1 MQSDR
6 QDKAKYGII
15 FRDIKLEDILLA
27 KDIGIDLGTANV
39 LINVSGKGI
48 VLNEPSVVAVN
59 TENNEV
65 VAVGT
70 EAYEMVG
77 RTPGNIRVIRPLKNG
92 VIADFDITEAMLSY
106 FIEKL
111 NVKGFMAKPNILIC
125 APTGVTSIEQKAII
139 QAAEK
144 SGGGRVYLDFEPK
157 VAAVGAGLDIFKP
170 QGNMV
175 IDIGGGT
182 TDIAVL
188 SMGEIVTAKSLR
200 WAGDKMNQAI
210 VSYIKNNRNL
220 LIGSRTAEQIKIE
233 IGSAFEPD
241 PEKKITVRGRD
252 MVAGLPKQT
261 TISAIEVQE
270 SLHDGLMSIVRA
282 TKEVLEQTPPELSAD
297 IIDRGIM
304 LTGGGALLANLD
316 KLIAYYLQVPVL
328 TADSPLESV
337 ALGTGALLKN
347 IEKHQGR

>member
-1 MQSDR
+1 MS
-6 QDKAKYGII
+6 
-15 FRDIKLEDILLA
+15 

-48 VLNEPSVVAVN
+48 VIDEPSVVAVDTN
-59 TENNEV
+59 TNKV

-77 RTPGNIRVIRPLKNG
+77 RTPGNIRVIRPLKDG

-111 NVKGFMAKPNILIC
+111 NVKGFMSKPNILVC

-144 SGGGRVYLDFEPK
+144 SGGGKVYLDYEPK

-182 TDIAVL
+182 TDIAIL
-188 SMGEIVTAKSLR
+188 SMGEIVTSKSLR
-200 WAGDKMNQAI
+200 YAGDRMNQAI
-210 VSYIKNNRNL
+210 VNYIKANHQL
-220 LIGSRTAEQIKIE
+220 LIGMRTAEAIKIE
-233 IGSAFEPD
+233 IGAATDPD
-241 PEKKITVRGRD
+241 LDASMNVRGRD
-252 MVAGLPKQT
+252 TIDGLPKQIKVNSSEVTEALQEGLQSIIDT
-261 TISAIEVQE
+261 TKQVLQE
-270 SLHDGLMSIVRA
+270 
-282 TKEVLEQTPPELSAD
+282 TPPELSAD

-304 LTGGGALLANLD
+304 ITGGGALLKNID
-316 KLIAYYLQVPVL
+316 KLIADSLQVPVL
-328 TADSPLESV
+328 IAESPLESV
-337 ALGTGALLKN
+337 ALGTGILLQH
-347 IEKHQGR
+347 IEKHERH

>member
-1 MQSDR
+1 MS
-6 QDKAKYGII
+6 
-15 FRDIKLEDILLA
+15 

-48 VLNEPSVVAVN
+48 VIDEPSVVAVDTN
-59 TENNEV
+59 TNKV

-77 RTPGNIRVIRPLKNG
+77 RTPGNIRVIRPLKDG

-111 NVKGFMAKPNILIC
+111 NVKGFMSKPNILVC
-125 APTGVTSIEQKAII
+125 TPTGVTSIEQKAII

-144 SGGGRVYLDFEPK
+144 SGGGKVYLDYEPK

-182 TDIAVL
+182 TDIAIL
-188 SMGEIVTAKSLR
+188 SMGEIVTSKSLR
-200 WAGDKMNQAI
+200 YAGDRMNQAI
-210 VSYIKNNRNL
+210 VNYIKANHQL
-220 LIGSRTAEQIKIE
+220 LIGMRTAEAIKIE
-233 IGSAFEPD
+233 IGAATDPD
-241 PEKKITVRGRD
+241 QDASMNVRGRD
-252 MVAGLPKQT
+252 TIDGLPKQIKVNSSEVTEALQEGLQSIIDT
-261 TISAIEVQE
+261 TKQVLQE
-270 SLHDGLMSIVRA
+270 
-282 TKEVLEQTPPELSAD
+282 TPPELSAD

-304 LTGGGALLANLD
+304 ITGGGALLKNID
-316 KLIAYYLQVPVL
+316 KLIADSLQVPVL
-328 TADSPLESV
+328 IAESPLESV
-337 ALGTGALLKN
+337 ALGTGILLQH
-347 IEKHQGR
+347 IEKHERH

>member
-1 MQSDR
+1 MS
-6 QDKAKYGII
+6 
-15 FRDIKLEDILLA
+15 

-48 VLNEPSVVAVN
+48 VIDEPSVVAVDTN
-59 TENNEV
+59 TNKV

-77 RTPGNIRVIRPLKNG
+77 RTPGNIRVIRPLKDG

-111 NVKGFMAKPNILIC
+111 NVKGFMSKPNILVC
-125 APTGVTSIEQKAII
+125 TPTGVTSIEQKAII

-144 SGGGRVYLDFEPK
+144 SGGGKVYLDFEPK

-182 TDIAVL
+182 TDIAIL
-188 SMGEIVTAKSLR
+188 SMGEIVTSKSLR
-200 WAGDKMNQAI
+200 YAGDKMNQAI
-210 VSYIKNNRNL
+210 VNYIKANQQL
-220 LIGSRTAEQIKIE
+220 LIGTRTAETIKIE
-233 IGSAFEPD
+233 IGAATDPD
-241 PEKKITVRGRD
+241 KDETMTVRGRD
-252 MVAGLPKQT
+252 TIDGLPKQIT
-261 TISAIEVQE
+261 VSAEEICEA
-270 SLHDGLMSIVRA
+270 LTPGLLSIIAA
-282 TKEVLEQTPPELSAD
+282 TKQVLQETPPELSAD

-304 LTGGGALLANLD
+304 ITGGGALLKNID
-316 KLIAYYLQVPVL
+316 KLIADHLSVPVL
-328 TADSPLESV
+328 IAESPLESV
-337 ALGTGALLKN
+337 ALGTGILLQN
-347 IEKHQGR
+347 IEKHERH

>member
-1 MQSDR
+1 MS
-6 QDKAKYGII
+6 
-15 FRDIKLEDILLA
+15 

-48 VLNEPSVVAVN
+48 VIDEPSVVAVDTN
-59 TENNEV
+59 TNKV
-65 VAVGT
+65 VAVGI

-77 RTPGNIRVIRPLKNG
+77 RTPGNIRVIRPLKDG

-111 NVKGFMAKPNILIC
+111 NVKGFMSKPNILVC

-144 SGGGRVYLDFEPK
+144 SGGGKVYLDYEPK

-182 TDIAVL
+182 TDIAIL
-188 SMGEIVTAKSLR
+188 SMGEIVTSKSLR
-200 WAGDKMNQAI
+200 YAGDRMNQAI
-210 VSYIKNNRNL
+210 VNYIKANHQL
-220 LIGSRTAEQIKIE
+220 LIGMRTAEAIKIE
-233 IGSAFEPD
+233 IGTATDPD
-241 PEKKITVRGRD
+241 PDASMNVRGRD
-252 MVAGLPKQT
+252 TIDGLPKQIKVNSSEVTEALQSIIDT
-261 TISAIEVQE
+261 TKQVLQE
-270 SLHDGLMSIVRA
+270 
-282 TKEVLEQTPPELSAD
+282 TPPELSAD

-304 LTGGGALLANLD
+304 ITGGGALLKNID
-316 KLIAYYLQVPVL
+316 KLIADSLQVPVL
-328 TADSPLESV
+328 IAESPLESV
-337 ALGTGALLKN
+337 ALGTGILLQH
-347 IEKHQGR
+347 IEKHERH

>member
-1 MQSDR
+1 MS
-6 QDKAKYGII
+6 
-15 FRDIKLEDILLA
+15 

-48 VLNEPSVVAVN
+48 VIDEPSVVAVDTN
-59 TENNEV
+59 TNKV

-77 RTPGNIRVIRPLKNG
+77 RTPGNIRVIRPLKDG

-111 NVKGFMAKPNILIC
+111 NVKGFMSKPNILVC
-125 APTGVTSIEQKAII
+125 TPTGVTSIEQKAII

-144 SGGGRVYLDFEPK
+144 SGGGKVYLDYEPK

-182 TDIAVL
+182 TDIAIL
-188 SMGEIVTAKSLR
+188 SMGEIVTSKSLR
-200 WAGDKMNQAI
+200 YAGGRMNQAI
-210 VSYIKNNRNL
+210 VNYIKANHQL
-220 LIGSRTAEQIKIE
+220 LIGMRTAEAIKIE
-233 IGSAFEPD
+233 IGAATDPD
-241 PEKKITVRGRD
+241 PDASMNVRGRD
-252 MVAGLPKQT
+252 TIDGLPKQIKVNSSEVTEALQEGLQSIIDT
-261 TISAIEVQE
+261 TKQVLQE
-270 SLHDGLMSIVRA
+270 
-282 TKEVLEQTPPELSAD
+282 TPPELSAD

-304 LTGGGALLANLD
+304 ITGGGALLKNID
-316 KLIAYYLQVPVL
+316 KLIADSLQVPVL
-328 TADSPLESV
+328 IAESPLESV
-337 ALGTGALLKN
+337 ALGTGILLQH
-347 IEKHQGR
+347 IEKHERH

>member
-1 MQSDR
+1 MS
-6 QDKAKYGII
+6 
-15 FRDIKLEDILLA
+15 

-48 VLNEPSVVAVN
+48 VIDEPSVVAVDTN
-59 TENNEV
+59 TNKV

-77 RTPGNIRVIRPLKNG
+77 RTPCNIRVIRPLKDG

-111 NVKGFMAKPNILIC
+111 NVKGFMSKPNILVC
-125 APTGVTSIEQKAII
+125 TPTGVTSIEQKAII

-144 SGGGRVYLDFEPK
+144 SGGGKVYLDFEPK

-182 TDIAVL
+182 TDIAIL
-188 SMGEIVTAKSLR
+188 SMGEIVTSKSLR
-200 WAGDKMNQAI
+200 YAGDKMNQAI
-210 VSYIKNNRNL
+210 VNYIKANHQL
-220 LIGSRTAEQIKIE
+220 LIGTRTAETIKIE
-233 IGSAFEPD
+233 IGAATDPD
-241 PEKKITVRGRD
+241 KDETMTVRGRD
-252 MVAGLPKQT
+252 TIDGLPKQIT
-261 TISAIEVQE
+261 VSAEEICEA
-270 SLHDGLMSIVRA
+270 LTPGLLSIIAA
-282 TKEVLEQTPPELSAD
+282 TKQVLQETPPELSAD

-304 LTGGGALLANLD
+304 ITGGGALLKNID
-316 KLIAYYLQVPVL
+316 KLIADHLSVPVL
-328 TADSPLESV
+328 IAESPLESV
-337 ALGTGALLKN
+337 ALGTGILLQN
-347 IEKHQGR
+347 IEKHERH

>member
-1 MQSDR
+1 MS
-6 QDKAKYGII
+6 
-15 FRDIKLEDILLA
+15 

-48 VLNEPSVVAVN
+48 VIDEPSVVAVDTN
-59 TENNEV
+59 TNKV

-77 RTPGNIRVIRPLKNG
+77 RTPGNIRVIRPLKDG

-111 NVKGFMAKPNILIC
+111 NVKGFMSKPNILVC
-125 APTGVTSIEQKAII
+125 TPTGVTSIEQKAII

-144 SGGGRVYLDFEPK
+144 SGGGKVYLDYEPK

-182 TDIAVL
+182 TDIAIL
-188 SMGEIVTAKSLR
+188 SMGEIVTSKSLR
-200 WAGDKMNQAI
+200 YAGDRMNQAI
-210 VSYIKNNRNL
+210 VNYIKVNHQL
-220 LIGSRTAEQIKIE
+220 LIGMRTAEAIKIE
-233 IGSAFEPD
+233 IGAATDPD
-241 PEKKITVRGRD
+241 PDASMNVRGRD
-252 MVAGLPKQT
+252 TIDGLPKQIKVNSSEVTEALQEGLQSIIDT
-261 TISAIEVQE
+261 TKQVLQE
-270 SLHDGLMSIVRA
+270 
-282 TKEVLEQTPPELSAD
+282 TPPELSAD

-304 LTGGGALLANLD
+304 ITGGGALLKNID
-316 KLIAYYLQVPVL
+316 KLIADSLQVPVL
-328 TADSPLESV
+328 IAESPLESV
-337 ALGTGALLKN
+337 ALGTGILLQH
-347 IEKHQGR
+347 IEKHERH

>member
-1 MQSDR
+1 MAR
-6 QDKAKYGII
+6 
-15 FRDIKLEDILLA
+15 
-27 KDIGIDLGTANV
+27 DIGIDLGTANV

-59 TENNEV
+59 TESNKV
-65 VAVGT
+65 VAVGK
-70 EAYEMVG
+70 EAYKMVG

-92 VIADFDITEAMLSY
+92 VIADFDITEEMLSY

-111 NVKGFMAKPNILIC
+111 NVKGFMSKPNILIC

-188 SMGEIVTAKSLR
+188 SMGEIVTSKSIR
-200 WAGDKMNQAI
+200 YAGDRMNQAI
-210 VSYIKNNRNL
+210 MSYIKNKHNL
-220 LIGSRTAEQIKIE
+220 LIGSRTAEDIKIE

-241 PEKKITVRGRD
+241 TDAKIKVRGRD
-252 MVAGLPKQT
+252 VVDGLPKQT
-261 TISAIEVQE
+261 EISAPEIQE
-270 SLHDGLMSIVRA
+270 ALHDGLMSIVAA
-282 TKEVLEQTPPELSAD
+282 TKQVLETTPPELSAD

-304 LTGGGALLANLD
+304 LTGGGALLKNID
-316 KLIAYYLQVPVL
+316 KLISYYLQVPVL
-328 TADSPLESV
+328 TADHPLEAV
-337 ALGTGALLKN
+337 ALGTGTLLKN
-347 IEKHQGR
+347 IEKHQRH

>member
-1 MQSDR
+1 MS
-6 QDKAKYGII
+6 
-15 FRDIKLEDILLA
+15 

-48 VLNEPSVVAVN
+48 VIDEPSVVAVDTN
-59 TENNEV
+59 TNKV

-77 RTPGNIRVIRPLKNG
+77 RTPGNIRVIRPLKDG

-111 NVKGFMAKPNILIC
+111 NVKGFMSKPNILVC

-144 SGGGRVYLDFEPK
+144 SGGGKVYLDYEPK

-182 TDIAVL
+182 TDIAIL
-188 SMGEIVTAKSLR
+188 SMGEIVTSKSLR
-200 WAGDKMNQAI
+200 YAGDRMNQAI
-210 VSYIKNNRNL
+210 VNYIKANHQL
-220 LIGSRTAEQIKIE
+220 LIGMRTAEAIKIE
-233 IGSAFEPD
+233 IGTATDPD
-241 PEKKITVRGRD
+241 PDASMNVRGRD
-252 MVAGLPKQT
+252 TIDGLPKQIKVNSSEVTEALQEGLQSIIDT
-261 TISAIEVQE
+261 TKQVLQE
-270 SLHDGLMSIVRA
+270 
-282 TKEVLEQTPPELSAD
+282 TPPELSAD

-304 LTGGGALLANLD
+304 ITGGGALLKNID
-316 KLIAYYLQVPVL
+316 KLIADSLQIPVL
-328 TADSPLESV
+328 IAESPLESV
-337 ALGTGALLKN
+337 ALGTGILLQH
-347 IEKHQGR
+347 IEKHERH

>member
-1 MQSDR
+1 M
-6 QDKAKYGII
+6 
-15 FRDIKLEDILLA
+15 A

-39 LINVSGKGI
+39 LINIAGKGI
-48 VLNEPSVVAVN
+48 VLNEPSVVAVDTN
-59 TENNEV
+59 SNKV

-70 EAYEMVG
+70 EAYKMVG

-106 FIEKL
+106 FINKL
-111 NVKGFMAKPNILIC
+111 NVKGFMSKPNILIC

-188 SMGEIVTAKSLR
+188 SMGEVVTSRSLR
-200 WAGDKMNQAI
+200 WAGDKMNQAVI
-210 VSYIKNNRNL
+210 NYIKNNKNL
-220 LIGSRTAEQIKIE
+220 LIGQCTAEQIKIQ
-233 IGSAFEPD
+233 IGTAFDAD
-241 PEKKITVRGRD
+241 PEKVISVRGRA
-252 MVAGLPKQT
+252 VSYTHLTLPTKR
-261 TISAIEVQE
+261 
-270 SLHDGLMSIVRA
+270 IV
-282 TKEVLEQTPPELSAD
+282 
-297 IIDRGIM
+297 
-304 LTGGGALLANLD
+304 
-316 KLIAYYLQVPVL
+316 
-328 TADSPLESV
+328 
-337 ALGTGALLKN
+337 
-347 IEKHQGR
+347 

>member
-1 MQSDR
+1 MS
-6 QDKAKYGII
+6 
-15 FRDIKLEDILLA
+15 

-48 VLNEPSVVAVN
+48 VIDEPSVVAVDTN
-59 TENNEV
+59 TNKV

-77 RTPGNIRVIRPLKNG
+77 RTPGNIRVIRPLKDG

-111 NVKGFMAKPNILIC
+111 NVKGFMSKPNILVC
-125 APTGVTSIEQKAII
+125 TPTGVTSIEQKAII

-144 SGGGRVYLDFEPK
+144 SGGGKVYLDFEPK

-182 TDIAVL
+182 TDIAIL
-188 SMGEIVTAKSLR
+188 SMGEIVTSKSLR
-200 WAGDKMNQAI
+200 YAGDKMNQAI
-210 VSYIKNNRNL
+210 VNYIKANHQL
-220 LIGSRTAEQIKIE
+220 LIGTRTAETIKIE
-233 IGSAFEPD
+233 IGAATDPD
-241 PEKKITVRGRD
+241 KDKTMTVRGRD
-252 MVAGLPKQT
+252 TIDGLPKQIT
-261 TISAIEVQE
+261 VSAEEICEA
-270 SLHDGLMSIVRA
+270 LTPGLLSIIAA
-282 TKEVLEQTPPELSAD
+282 TKQVLQETPPELSAD

-304 LTGGGALLANLD
+304 ITGGGALLKNID
-316 KLIAYYLQVPVL
+316 KLIADHLSVPVL
-328 TADSPLESV
+328 IAESPLESV
-337 ALGTGALLKN
+337 ALGTGILLQN
-347 IEKHQGR
+347 IEKHERH

>member
-1 MQSDR
+1 MDHEYLGR
-6 QDKAKYGII
+6 II
-15 FRDIKLEDILLA
+15 VAR
-27 KDIGIDLGTANV
+27 DIGIDLGTANV

-59 TENNEV
+59 TSTNKV

-70 EAYEMVG
+70 EAYNMVG

-106 FIEKL
+106 FIQKL
-111 NVKGFMAKPNILIC
+111 NVKGFMIKPNILIC
-125 APTGVTSIEQKAII
+125 APTGITSIEQKAII

-144 SGGGRVYLDFEPK
+144 SGGGKIYLDFEPK

-182 TDIAVL
+182 TDVAIL
-188 SMGEIVTAKSLR
+188 SMGEIVTSESVR
-200 WAGDKMNQAI
+200 YAGDSMNQAVI
-210 VSYIKNNRNL
+210 SHIKSKHNL

-241 PEKKITVRGRD
+241 PDATMTVRGRD
-252 MVAGLPKQT
+252 VVDGLPRQATVTAEEIQK
-261 TISAIEVQE
+261 ALE
-270 SLHDGLMSIVRA
+270 SGLMSIVAA
-282 TKEVLEQTPPELSAD
+282 TKQVLETTPPELSAD

-304 LTGGGALLANLD
+304 LTGGGAMLKNID
-316 KLIAYYLQVPVL
+316 KLISHHLQVPVL
-328 TADSPLESV
+328 TADHPLEAV
-337 ALGTGALLKN
+337 ALGTGVLLKN
-347 IEKHQGR
+347 IEKHKR

>member
-1 MQSDR
+1 MS
-6 QDKAKYGII
+6 
-15 FRDIKLEDILLA
+15 

-48 VLNEPSVVAVN
+48 VIDEPSVVAVDTN
-59 TENNEV
+59 TNKV

-77 RTPGNIRVIRPLKNG
+77 RTPGNIRVIRPLKDG

-111 NVKGFMAKPNILIC
+111 NVKGFMSKPNILVC
-125 APTGVTSIEQKAII
+125 TPTGVTSIEQKAII

-144 SGGGRVYLDFEPK
+144 SGGGKVYLDYEPK

-182 TDIAVL
+182 TDIAIL
-188 SMGEIVTAKSLR
+188 SMGEIVTSKSLR
-200 WAGDKMNQAI
+200 YAGDRMNQAI
-210 VSYIKNNRNL
+210 VNYIKTHHQL
-220 LIGSRTAEQIKIE
+220 LIGMRTAESIKIE
-233 IGSAFEPD
+233 IGAATAPD
-241 PEKKITVRGRD
+241 PDANMTVRGRD
-252 MVAGLPKQT
+252 TIDGLPKQIT
-261 TISAIEVQE
+261 VTSAEVTEALQ
-270 SLHDGLMSIVRA
+270 DGLQTIITA
-282 TKEVLEQTPPELSAD
+282 TKQVLQETPPELSAD

-304 LTGGGALLANLD
+304 ITGGGALLKNID
-316 KLIAYYLQVPVL
+316 KLIA
-328 TADSPLESV
+328 
-337 ALGTGALLKN
+337 
-347 IEKHQGR
+347 

>member
-1 MQSDR
+1 MS
-6 QDKAKYGII
+6 
-15 FRDIKLEDILLA
+15 

-48 VLNEPSVVAVN
+48 VIDEPSVVAVDTN
-59 TENNEV
+59 TNKV

-77 RTPGNIRVIRPLKNG
+77 RTPGNIRVIRPLKDG

-111 NVKGFMAKPNILIC
+111 NVKGFMSKPNILVC
-125 APTGVTSIEQKAII
+125 TPTGVTSIEQKAII

-144 SGGGRVYLDFEPK
+144 SGGGKVYLDYEPK

-182 TDIAVL
+182 TDIAIL
-188 SMGEIVTAKSLR
+188 SMGEIVTSKSLR
-200 WAGDKMNQAI
+200 YAGDRMNQSI
-210 VSYIKNNRNL
+210 VNYIKANHQL
-220 LIGSRTAEQIKIE
+220 LIGMRTAEAIKIE
-233 IGSAFEPD
+233 IGAATDPD
-241 PEKKITVRGRD
+241 PDASMNVRGRD
-252 MVAGLPKQT
+252 TIDGLPKQIKVNSSEVTEALQEGLQSIIDT
-261 TISAIEVQE
+261 TKQVLQE
-270 SLHDGLMSIVRA
+270 
-282 TKEVLEQTPPELSAD
+282 TPPELSAD

-304 LTGGGALLANLD
+304 ITGGGALLKNID
-316 KLIAYYLQVPVL
+316 KLIADSLQVPVL
-328 TADSPLESV
+328 IAESPLESV
-337 ALGTGALLKN
+337 ALGTGILLQH
-347 IEKHQGR
+347 IEKHERH